1 MNKSRRIIVYFTI
14 LFFILNFSL
23 IISSQTIS
31 GLVEIIDPSLIGK
44 KLSSGSTYNPDE
56 NSCITSKYNML
67 TVLLL
72 ENIINGKKT
81 IVYVIDTNP
90 TYKFKDSILAI
101 SSRAAKELGETNN
114 VQIAVKITVL
124 KEGTSS
130 SSTSTSAQSQTTS
143 TGQSQT
149 STTTSQTST
158 EKTQDTQTTQTNT
171 VQETQTSSNSMP
183 NPSLIPI
190 YTGAKQTNVTYYYI
204 QVGAFK
210 SKDNAIFLAQKLKN
224 LGYKVFIY
232 FKDLYKVLVGP
243 YTKYEEATEIKKIL
257 INILPNDQPFVFSSN
272 MLFE

>member
-1 MNKSRRIIVYFTI
+1 MNKSREIIVFFTI

-23 IISSQTIS
+23 ILSSQTIS
-31 GLVEIIDPSLIGK
+31 GLVEIIDSSLIGK

-90 TYKFKDSILAI
+90 SYKFKDSILAI

-130 SSTSTSAQSQTTS
+130 SSSSATSQTQTS
-143 TGQSQT
+143 NTGQQQT
-149 STTTSQTST
+149 STKTTQTNT
-158 EKTQDTQTTQTNT
+158 DKTQDTQTTQTNIGQESQT
-171 VQETQTSSNSMP
+171 VTSSQTSSST
-183 NPSLIPI
+183 IPI
-190 YTGAKQTNVTYYYI
+190 FTGAKQTNVTYYYI

-210 SKDNAIFLAQKLKN
+210 NKDNAILLAQKLKN

-232 FKDLYKVLVGP
+232 FKDLYKVIVGP
-243 YTKYEEATEIKKIL
+243 YTKYEEVTEIKKIL
-257 INILPNDQPFVFSSN
+257 LNILPKDQPFVFSTN